1 MPNSNAP
8 MREPHMATDKTPDHK
23 RIKRAEEGR
32 DEWKIKALSRREEN
46 EKLKIELNEKRTRLT
61 TICEQNKSLKKELEE
76 SKKSIEKIEKEL
88 ELFKKK
94 VFK

>member
-1 MPNSNAP
+1 
-8 MREPHMATDKTPDHK
+8 MRKPHMATDKTPDHK

-46 EKLKIELNEKRTRLT
+46 EKLKIELNEKKTRLT
-61 TICEQNKSLKKELEE
+61 TICEQNKNLKSELDEA
-76 SKKSIEKIEKEL
+76 KKSMIKLEKEL
-88 ELFKKK
+88 ELMKKK